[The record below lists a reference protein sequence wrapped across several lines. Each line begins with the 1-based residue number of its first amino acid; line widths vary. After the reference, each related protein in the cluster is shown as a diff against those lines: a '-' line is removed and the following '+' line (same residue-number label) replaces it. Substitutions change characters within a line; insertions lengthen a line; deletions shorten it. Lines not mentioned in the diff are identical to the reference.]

1 MLRKSTCSGDSTYRR
16 SSLRACLREAR
27 SMIHRLLQMLD
38 KVLRN
43 AHEAYLCELAQ
54 NVAITIEEIVNGH
67 ALMSGQIPIR
77 LVTRAR
83 QTPHCCLAS
92 RKPLLLS
99 SEVADG
105 GFLRLV
111 HGVLGVADSARAL
124 WHGISSGT
132 GGLTAHPTVTSS
144 RLFRDL
150 RCSPS
155 GYRSGLSC

>member
-105 GFLRLV
+105 GFL
-111 HGVLGVADSARAL
+111 SAWRCRFCSRSLARHQQRHR
-124 WHGISSGT
+124 WTHCTPDGNFF
-132 GGLTAHPTVTSS
+132 PT
-144 RLFRDL
+144 L
-150 RCSPS
+150 P
-155 GYRSGLSC
+155 